1 MDSISA
7 LAEVTVRDSVIFN
20 IPSYCY
26 ISISSLNLNGSQ
38 YQGKIFSEE
47 YKMQQLRRSVCV
59 RLCLGLIVLIIFIS
73 MASKDLRKKILLK
86 RALLMSTELPV
97 ESFDPSAI
105 DLTELVSQMINRTLE
120 GDQQFFSLLS
130 VTAHSS
136 FALHKV
142 SILIYN
148 ISSFWKIDPSIFPM
162 RYCYCLNNRTNDLTD
177 FTAVVVDFVGNTT
190 SFFKEIFKSS
200 SILYVSKNETDC
212 IFICVMAGVLERD
225 MTSLWFTE
233 SLHPIINETFYNRIS
248 TTTAS
253 PTTSTFITTVIEDL
267 RKTTT
272 TLQTQSST
280 ASTPKYVLQSSSI
293 TARPLQ
299 SRCGSIAKQKEEKPT
314 TGTQNMNHCVLE
326 LCRFFQR
333 CLCKI
338 IRRSQSKRSA
348 VRRGGTSSLQNADD
362 RSAAETA
369 DTVECKELNLPPD
382 TM

>member
-1 MDSISA
+1 
-7 LAEVTVRDSVIFN
+7 
-20 IPSYCY
+20 
-26 ISISSLNLNGSQ
+26 
-38 YQGKIFSEE
+38 
-47 YKMQQLRRSVCV
+47 MQQLRRSLCV
-59 RLCLGLIVLIIFIS
+59 RICLVLIGLIVFIS
-73 MASKDLRKKILLK
+73 MASKDLRKKILWK
-86 RALLMSTELPV
+86 RDLLASTELPA
-97 ESFDPSAI
+97 ESFDPAGI

-130 VTAHSS
+130 VTTHSS

-225 MTSLWFTE
+225 MTSLWFTQ
-233 SLHPIINETFYNRIS
+233 SLQPIINETFYNRIS

-253 PTTSTFITTVIEDL
+253 PTISTFITSAREDL
-267 RKTTT
+267 KRTITT

-280 ASTPKYVLQSSSI
+280 ESSPKYTVQSPSI
-293 TARPLQ
+293 TVRPLQ

-314 TGTQNMNHCVLE
+314 IDTQNINRCVLE

-348 VRRGGTSSLQNADD
+348 VRYCTDYYSWYLTQKADICQITKHFSLLKSLRNKCLSKICKSNQSS
-362 RSAAETA
+362 
-369 DTVECKELNLPPD
+369 
-382 TM
+382 